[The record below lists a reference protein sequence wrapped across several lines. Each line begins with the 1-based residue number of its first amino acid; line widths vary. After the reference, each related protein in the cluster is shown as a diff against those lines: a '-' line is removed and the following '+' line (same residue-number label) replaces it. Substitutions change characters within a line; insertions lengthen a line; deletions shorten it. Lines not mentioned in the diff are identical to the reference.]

1 MEERRKSERNNPFY
15 YLRVFD
21 TGKRQFEG
29 RVINLTPE
37 GMTLIGEEEVGK
49 DIYFKFRM
57 TLPET
62 IPDRKQMT
70 LSVKSIWCKEDK
82 EPGYYRIG
90 FCFENLSPR
99 NHETICQLCQTVTQE

>member
-21 TGKRQFEG
+21 TGNRQFGG

-37 GMTLIGEEEVGK
+37 GMTLKGEEAVRK
-49 DIYFKFRM
+49 DTFFKFRM

-70 LSVKSIWCKEDK
+70 ISVKSIWCEEDK
-82 EPGYYRIG
+82 EPDYYRIG

-99 NHETICQLCQTVTQE
+99 NYETICQLCQITIQQ